1 MYNENLIIVGYDFGY
16 NYNTYYVDRKNKD
29 ISFPSDL
36 NIARSINLSVS
47 SDNSLGQYDVSSV
60 TVKTNNVV
68 NNKVVTEFHSLKLVK
83 IFTNYKCR
91 KTDVSGNTTTKYVKP
106 KTFYPMCNKVNVLC
120 SSTRGAVV
128 SPMTVCNQNLY

>member
-16 NYNTYYVDRKNKD
+16 NYNTYYVDRKDKTVAY
-29 ISFPSDL
+29 PSDF
-36 NIARSINLSVS
+36 NIARAINLSVA
-47 SDNSLGQYDVSSV
+47 DGNDLGQYDVSNV

-68 NNKVVTEFHSLKLVK
+68 NNQVVTEYLSLKLVK
-83 IFTNYKCR
+83 IFVNYKCR
-91 KTDVSGNTTTKYVKP
+91 KTSAGTTTTKYVKP

-128 SPMTVCNQNLY
+128 SSMTVCNQDL

>member
-16 NYNTYYVDRKNKD
+16 NYNTYYVDRKNKNQ
-29 ISFPSDL
+29 SFPSDL

-47 SDNSLGQYDVSSV
+47 TDSDLGQYDVSDV
-60 TVKTNNVV
+60 TVTTNKVEGNR
-68 NNKVVTEFHSLKLVK
+68 VVTEYYSLKLVK

-91 KTDVSGNTTTKYVKP
+91 KTDVGGNTTTTYVKP
-106 KTFYPMCNKVNVLC
+106 RIFYPMCNKVNVQC

-128 SPMTVCNQNLY
+128 SSLTVCNQNLY